1 MFRNVLVGVDG
12 RPNGRDA
19 IALAARLVDPDGR
32 LSLAHVHS
40 GELHPVHAVTPGLLA
55 EEHDA
60 STAMLERERAAADVE
75 AELVS
80 FVALS
85 PGRGLHQLAEE
96 RGADLLV
103 VGSSSRGTFGRAMLG
118 DDTRTALNGAP
129 CAVAMGVRGYAE
141 HPGPLAT
148 IGVGYN
154 DTPESESALALA
166 RELAAP
172 THAVIRALEVVSIP
186 SYAFTGLMPPAVG
199 DSIEQ
204 MLTAANER
212 LQGILG
218 VEGRAVYGLTGEEL
232 AAFGERAG
240 PARRRLAQLRPVAA
254 AGGGQHLGL
263 PRAPRAA
270 ARCSCCRADGTRIR
284 PRGGGRRAG
293 RAASRRSA
301 TPTAPFRSAP
311 SANFTRMSS
320 ENAAADEPAPIAG
333 GPRRRRSASSSP
345 TTTRSCAAACGCCS
359 TARATSRSSPRRA
372 TWRARAATCAATTR
386 RCSCST

>member
-19 IALAARLVDPDGR
+19 VALAARLVDPEGR
-32 LSLAHVHS
+32 LSLVHVHS

-60 STAMLERERAAADVE
+60 SVGMLERERAAVDVE

-80 FVALS
+80 AVALS

-96 RGADLLV
+96 QDADLIV
-103 VGSSSRGTFGRAMLG
+103 VGSCSRGAFGRAMLG
-118 DDTRTALNGAP
+118 DDTRSALNGAP
-129 CAVAMGVRGYAE
+129 CAVAVAVRGYAE
-141 HPGPLAT
+141 HPGPLAA

-154 DTPESESALALA
+154 DTPESEAALAIA

-172 THAVIRALEVVSIP
+172 TRAVVRALEVVSIP

-204 MLTAANER
+204 MLTSANER

-232 AAFGERAG
+232 AAFGNELDLLIVGSRSYG
-240 PARRRLAQLRPVAA
+240 PVRRLVMGSTSVFLERHGRCSLLV
-254 AGGGQHLGL
+254 L
-263 PRAPRAA
+263 PRGWAPRQA
-270 ARCSCCRADGTRIR
+270 
-284 PRGGGRRAG
+284 
-293 RAASRRSA
+293 
-301 TPTAPFRSAP
+301 
-311 SANFTRMSS
+311 
-320 ENAAADEPAPIAG
+320 PAPAG
-333 GPRRRRSASSSP
+333 SEQAGTGAGEQR
-345 TTTRSCAAACGCCS
+345 
-359 TARATSRSSPRRA
+359 
-372 TWRARAATCAATTR
+372 
-386 RCSCST
+386 